1 MFTVGRVGVLYL
13 RTDQEDSGKGD
24 VEDPLE
30 SSEPSG
36 RSLISL
42 PAQKMK
48 LFFLSVSSQRFD
60 VECKE
65 CKDLTSKE

>member
-1 MFTVGRVGVLYL
+1 MFTEGRVGVLYL

-48 LFFLSVSSQRFD
+48 LFF
-60 VECKE
+60 ECFQPKV
-65 CKDLTSKE
+65 